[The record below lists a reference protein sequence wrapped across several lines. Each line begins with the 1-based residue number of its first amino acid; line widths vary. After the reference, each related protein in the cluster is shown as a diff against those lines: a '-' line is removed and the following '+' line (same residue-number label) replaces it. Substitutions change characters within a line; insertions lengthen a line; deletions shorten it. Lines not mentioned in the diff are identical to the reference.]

1 LAQVALLI
9 LLHPNKVLMDQIQFF
24 QLSHLLVAEV
34 EVLLQVHQLQQDL
47 VVDLVDQV
55 DQGVLVEVKVEYYI
69 VHLEEIRLLII
80 VEEQEIH
87 LQ

>member
-1 LAQVALLI
+1 
-9 LLHPNKVLMDQIQFF
+9 
-24 QLSHLLVAEV
+24 
-34 EVLLQVHQLQQDL
+34 
-47 VVDLVDQV
+47 VDLVDQV